1 MSLIGLEAVLSE
13 EKWDVAAKVNIWYLT
28 FTQNGRQLV
37 VFVFVF
43 TREELEHLIEQI
55 QTLEERIKPARPEP
69 PSVSSTSPEDSNIS
83 QAETSLKERGELD
96 AGGPEEQGGGEGLPG
111 EESKRERASA
121 VIQRSWREHR
131 ERVCRRVTRNEGMKQ
146 KWSLSTCVSLHEGHG
161 DAAVSVQR
169 PPQQR
174 VAAPGSAGRPGEAG
188 FSSTN
193 APHGGKCRSNQPQHS
208 GGAAG
213 CGRPD
218 AHPVGVPGTPGS
230 LHTWNE
236 QVRPRGVLK
245 EHTHTHAHV
254 AVDHVCVCLCFS
266 SSSSLPPLIGK
277 ASPVPRARSS
287 HPTNRPGED
296 CW

>member
-13 EKWDVAAKVNIWYLT
+13 EKCDVAAKVNIWCFT
-28 FTQNGRQLV
+28 FTQNERQLV
-37 VFVFVF
+37 VFVFLF
-43 TREELEHLIEQI
+43 TREELEHLMEQI
-55 QTLEERIKPARPEP
+55 QTLEERIKPEP
-69 PSVSSTSPEDSNIS
+69 PSVPSASPEDSNIS
-83 QAETSLKERGELD
+83 QAETSLEERGELD

-146 KWSLSTCVSLHEGHG
+146 KWSLSTCASLHEGHG
-161 DAAVSVQR
+161 DATVSVQR

-188 FSSTN
+188 FSRTN
-193 APHGGKCRSNQPQHS
+193 APHGGKCRSNQPQHN

-213 CGRPD
+213 RGRPD

-236 QVRPRGVLK
+236 QVRPCGVLK
-245 EHTHTHAHV
+245 EHTHTHTRPWIMYAC
-254 AVDHVCVCLCFS
+254 VCVSAPAPLCL
-266 SSSSLPPLIGK
+266 L
-277 ASPVPRARSS
+277 
-287 HPTNRPGED
+287 
-296 CW
+296 